1 MKLFSIFNK
10 DKSRTLEVGKGIYT
24 IKIPNKYLW
33 EYENEDS
40 LSFYPEGEETITIRV
55 NVLNFAQKDGKTN
68 DFLNTVVE
76 EAESKMST
84 YEFLDDGTVLI
95 ENPSEMHTED
105 DTDIIVQSWY
115 VAKNISLIVFTVTTI
130 QIHASSSSVVEMKN
144 HLKQIFR
151 SVTNHDNNKK

>member
-10 DKSRTLEVGKGIYT
+10 DKSRTLEVGNGMYT

-33 EYENEDS
+33 EYENEDT
-40 LSFYPEGEETITIRV
+40 LSFYPVGEETITIRV
-55 NVLNFAQKDGKTN
+55 NVLNFEQKDGKTN

-84 YEFLDDGTVLI
+84 HEFLDDRTVLI

-105 DTDIIVQSWY
+105 DTNITVQSWY

-151 SVTNHDNNKK
+151 SVTNHNNNKK

>member
-10 DKSRTLEVGKGIYT
+10 DKSRTLEVGNGMYT

-33 EYENEDS
+33 EYENEDT
-40 LSFYPEGEETITIRV
+40 LSFYPVGEETITIRV
-55 NVLNFAQKDGKTN
+55 NVLNFEQKDGKTN

-84 YEFLDDGTVLI
+84 HEFLDDGSVLI

-105 DTDIIVQSWY
+105 DTNITVQSWY

-151 SVTNHDNNKK
+151 SVTNHNNNKK

>member
-10 DKSRTLEVGKGIYT
+10 DKSRTLEVGNGMYT

-33 EYENEDS
+33 EYENEDT
-40 LSFYPEGEETITIRV
+40 LSFYPVGEETITIRV
-55 NVLNFAQKDGKTN
+55 NVLNFEQKDGKTN

-76 EAESKMST
+76 EAESKMPT
-84 YEFLDDGTVLI
+84 HEFLDDGSVLI

-105 DTDIIVQSWY
+105 DTNITVQSWY

-151 SVTNHDNNKK
+151 SVTNHNNNKK